1 MKKFDYNPTEQLSL
15 PFAAPI
21 SADTEYNA
29 QQREQIDLGLEDGV
43 DVSVYADPEFEWE
56 QMDSIRH
63 GLKRGLNVSIYTD
76 PKYSSAQMWEIYL
89 GLKKDL
95 NVSMYTDP
103 AFTWKQMFM
112 VRWGLEAGVNVSA
125 YADPKNSCETM
136 NNILKSLK
144 KELYMSTSLLP
155 NEITQ
160 SVQRT
165 RLLWENLQENELLTT
180 VLENQYPKDSPV
192 FQDKEFMLQVLGETN
207 DRALDL
213 YVLLPENLQHDDEI
227 IRTAIHYSQKN
238 TSESF
243 LDVAPNDLKRNLYY
257 IEETLNSS
265 RSAKSNKETLMNI
278 FSIEDERAG
287 EMLKYAS
294 EDLRDDPEVVAAAV
308 LRNSQAIKFSSER
321 IQENP
326 DLLKPYQKEAAH
338 VRPAVQLN
346 KRTGKGLER

>member
-63 GLKRGLNVSIYTD
+63 GLKRGLNVSI
-76 PKYSSAQMWEIYL
+76 
-89 GLKKDL
+89 
-95 NVSMYTDP
+95 YTDP

-326 DLLKPYQKEAAH
+326 DLLKPYQKETAH

-346 KRTGKGLER
+346 KPKGKGLER